1 MRSNTQTAGPEA
13 YLDAYPAATM
23 DVASLMLAAMDNSV
37 EAGLSNLRLLIAD
50 DQIDVLEALRLLLK
64 AVGCKV
70 QTADS
75 PAGLLRAVGDQPFDL
90 ILMDMN
96 YSRDT
101 TSGQEGLHLLDQL
114 RAHGVAAPIV
124 VMTAWGDVELAVEAM
139 RRGAADFVQK
149 PWDNTRLVRT
159 LENQARTAARLRRVH
174 EREKSDLDIARKV
187 QQNLFPHRD
196 YPLRTIAYAGCCVP
210 ASAVGGDYYD
220 YFPLGDRQVGFVLA
234 DVSGKGVSAALLM
247 SNLQAMF
254 RSQAKL
260 APANAPALLE
270 SVNQLF
276 YGVTE
281 PERYATL
288 FFARY
293 DDETRRLRYINCG
306 HTPPFLL
313 RAGGSVERLDPTAMV
328 IGLVTDWTAGE
339 GEVQL
344 APGDVLVIVS
354 DGVTEAGMDGDDE
367 EFGESR
373 LVDLLQANRN
383 ETPPVLI
390 ERVIDAVRDF
400 SSVAQGDDI
409 TVVAIQ
415 ALAG

>member
-1 MRSNTQTAGPEA
+1 
-13 YLDAYPAATM
+13 M
-23 DVASLMLAAMDNSV
+23 DVTLLMLPAVENS
-37 EAGLSNLRLLIAD
+37 ADPGLRDLRLLIAD

-64 AVGCKV
+64 GVGCKV

-75 PAGLLRAVGDQPFDL
+75 PATVLGAVGDQAFDL

-101 TSGQEGLHLLDQL
+101 TSGQEGLHLLDHL
-114 RAHGVAAPIV
+114 RSRGVVAPIV

-139 RRGAADFVQK
+139 RRGASDFVQK
-149 PWDNTRLVRT
+149 PWDNKRLIRT
-159 LENQARTAARLRRVH
+159 LENQARGAARQRRAH

-187 QQNLFPHRD
+187 QQNLFPHHTYD
-196 YPLRTIAYAGCCVP
+196 MRTIAYAGCCVP
-210 ASAVGGDYYD
+210 ASAVGGDYFD
-220 YFPLGDRQVGFVLA
+220 YLPLGGQQLGFVLA

-260 APANAPALLE
+260 APANAPMLLE
-270 SVNQLF
+270 TINQLF

-293 DDETRRLRYINCG
+293 DDDSRRLNYINCG

-313 RAGGSVERLDPTAMV
+313 RADGSVSRLEPTAMV
-328 IGLVTDWTAGE
+328 VGLITDWTAEE
-339 GEVQL
+339 GELQL
-344 APGDVLVIVS
+344 APGDILVIVS
-354 DGVTEAGMDGDDE
+354 DGVTEAGMETED

-373 LVDLLQANRN
+373 LLGVLQANRD
-383 ETPPVLI
+383 ESPKILI
-390 ERVIDAVRDF
+390 DRIIDAVREF
-400 SSVAQGDDI
+400 SSEEQSDDI

-415 ALAG
+415 AR